1 MDKKAK
7 TKDKMRKI
15 SMYSHKLTKES
26 VLPTI
31 SARFPVSGGGA
42 CQELLM
48 FNLFTFVNLGTL
60 ECLRASKLPRA
71 LGKIF
76 SLVRAQYLSLIDDA
90 KLLIK
95 NEIEE

>member
-1 MDKKAK
+1 
-7 TKDKMRKI
+7 MRKI
-15 SMYSHKLTKES
+15 STYSHKLTKDS

-31 SARFPVSGGGA
+31 SARFPVSGGA

-48 FNLFTFVNLGTL
+48 FNLFTFVNFGTL

-71 LGKIF
+71 LGKFF
-76 SLVRAQYLSLIDDA
+76 SLVRTQYLSLIDDA

>member
-1 MDKKAK
+1 M
-7 TKDKMRKI
+7 
-15 SMYSHKLTKES
+15 
-26 VLPTI
+26 VLLI
-31 SARFPVSGGGA
+31 IFIG
-42 CQELLM
+42 
-48 FNLFTFVNLGTL
+48 VNFGSL

-71 LGKIF
+71 LGKFF

>member
-1 MDKKAK
+1 
-7 TKDKMRKI
+7 
-15 SMYSHKLTKES
+15 
-26 VLPTI
+26 
-31 SARFPVSGGGA
+31 
-42 CQELLM
+42 M
-48 FNLFTFVNLGTL
+48 FNLFTLVNLGAL

-71 LGKIF
+71 LGKFF

>member
-1 MDKKAK
+1 
-7 TKDKMRKI
+7 MREI
-15 SMYSHKLTKES
+15 SVYSHKLTNS
-26 VLPTI
+26 LSYQQSQIV
-31 SARFPVSGGGA
+31 FPCQGGVA

-48 FNLFTFVNLGTL
+48 FNLFTFVNFGAL

-71 LGKIF
+71 LGKFF

-90 KLLIK
+90 KVLIK

>member
-1 MDKKAK
+1 
-7 TKDKMRKI
+7 MRKI

-31 SARFPVSGGGA
+31 SARFPVSGGA

-48 FNLFTFVNLGTL
+48 FNLFTFVNFGAL

-71 LGKIF
+71 LGKFF